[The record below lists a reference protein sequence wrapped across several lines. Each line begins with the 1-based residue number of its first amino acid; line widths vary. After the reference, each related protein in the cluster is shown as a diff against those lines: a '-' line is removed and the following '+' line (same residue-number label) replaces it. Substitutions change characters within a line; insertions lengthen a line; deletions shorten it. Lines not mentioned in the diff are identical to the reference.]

1 MLSPL
6 LDAEQLKSRSTVRHE
21 FHSLHKTGPNCV
33 PLAAGDLRRQ
43 RQKEFVYSFRRQELS
58 EECRP
63 AFVKE
68 PPYPKLRIEQS
79 QHRHRSHCSAFRIQ
93 SMNLNKGQFRCACLH
108 EYIAP
113 GGGCDHYCAHSVR
126 SENCSL
132 QLQSATAANNDK
144 EGVFGFMQHV
154 YPVFS
159 EQKFRIGVGVFRNP
173 KTLGARVVDGTSADD
188 NCISRSSQQSHDET
202 IRGVRTTYGRAASLA
217 FNLVAHDP
225 VKSGNEIRNDKGP
238 LSGRFREMQIAIVH
252 LTQTWRECRFRVTLG
267 AINEGSYERHLL
279 PLGCS

>member
-1 MLSPL
+1 MLTPL
-6 LDAEQLKSRSTVRHE
+6 LDAEQLEPRRTVRHK
-21 FHSLHKTGPNCV
+21 FDPSHKTGPNCV
-33 PLAAGDLRRQ
+33 PLTAGDLRRQ
-43 RQKEFVYSFRRQELS
+43 RQKEFVYSFRLQKLS

-79 QHRHRSHCSAFRIQ
+79 QHRHRSHCSRLRVQ
-93 SMNLNKGQFRCACLH
+93 SMNLNRGQFRCACGR

-113 GGGCDHYCAHSVR
+113 GGGCDHCCAHSGR

-132 QLQSATAANNDK
+132 QLQSAAAANDDK
-144 EGVFGFMQHV
+144 EGVFGFMKHV

-173 KTLGARVVDGTSADD
+173 ETLRARVVDGTSADD

-202 IRGVRTTYGRAASLA
+202 IRSVRTTYSRAASLA
-217 FNLVAHDP
+217 LNLIAHDP
-225 VKSGNEIRNDKGP
+225 VKSGNEIRKDN
-238 LSGRFREMQIAIVH
+238 
-252 LTQTWRECRFRVTLG
+252 
-267 AINEGSYERHLL
+267 GSLR
-279 PLGCS
+279 G